1 MFSRLLTSNTAL
13 FVCDVQGAFTKAI
26 FGIEE
31 LINTTGFLLKCS
43 RALHLPCVIT
53 EQYPEKLQHTGLGIS
68 GDIEL

>member
-43 RALHLPCVIT
+43 RTLQLPCVIT
-53 EQYPEKLQHTGLGIS
+53 EQYPEKLQHTGLGFIR
-68 GDIEL
+68 DIEL